1 MSIIRLKNHHVEDD
15 DDYDSDSYGN
25 ADEKEEL
32 LMVIKMWRRR
42 EGISMVT
49 VLSDIFLWKA
59 HPQVGHLPP
68 SVQLIKLVIY
78 NVGGRKE

>member
-1 MSIIRLKNHHVEDD
+1 
-15 DDYDSDSYGN
+15 
-25 ADEKEEL
+25 
-32 LMVIKMWRRR
+32 MVIKMWRRR

-68 SVQLIKLVIY
+68 SVQFIKLVIY
-78 NVGGRKE
+78 NVRGRKE